1 MDIDESHLPLT
12 SYRERTARG
21 YVVFS
26 TYITIMLWDPKSD
39 GPRKILLP
47 SNFEQRYLWIVN
59 WMKSSVLA
67 PKYD

>member
-1 MDIDESHLPLT
+1 MDIDESRLPLT
-12 SYRERTARG
+12 SYRDRTARG
-21 YVVFS
+21 YVVFN